1 MSQTPDASLLSGVLV
16 RSPLHLPL
24 LAMRSSLERAAVFR
38 PRGTPAPHTAFCA
51 SPYKTGTTYIA
62 GRFAGCNRVA
72 HEPLHYTTLRHLN
85 DSAFFSRRL
94 AHLGLAFECS
104 GFLANQLATIRASL
118 PTARVIYLVRPFS
131 EWLPSVVTY
140 FSKLC
145 EQVHH
150 NYVCRLLFDRIT
162 VHPLD
167 RFLSLTGDHQQA
179 VVASLLNWWLAA
191 YEEAMADPLCLL
203 MPLDALDERI
213 DEVEDFL
220 HLRADRSV
228 RPWKRAAGTKY
239 LLQPA
244 DFLDLQPYASRIKAV
259 ETVTPLSVTPS
270 PAPSE
275 RQMITEREAA

>member
-1 MSQTPDASLLSGVLV
+1 MSQTPDASRCAGVLV
-16 RSPLHLPL
+16 RSWLHLPI
-24 LAMRSSLERAAVFR
+24 LAIRSSLERGAVLR
-38 PRGTPAPHTAFCA
+38 TRTSPAPHTAFCA
-51 SPYKTGTTYIA
+51 SPYKTGTTYLA

-85 DSAFFSRRL
+85 DTTFFSHRL

-104 GFLANQLATIRASL
+104 GFLANQLTTIRASL

-131 EWLPSVVTY
+131 DWLPSVVTY
-140 FSKLC
+140 FSKLR

-167 RFLSLTGDHQQA
+167 HFLSLTGDHQRR
-179 VVASLLNWWLAA
+179 VVESLLKWWLSA

-228 RPWKRAAGTKY
+228 RPWKRAAPEKY
-239 LLQPA
+239 LLKPA
-244 DFLDLQPYASRIKAV
+244 EFLDLQPYASRIKAV
-259 ETVTPLSVTPS
+259 ETTMPLSASSS

-275 RQMITEREAA
+275 RQMITDREAA